1 MRVDILAND
10 RASFIQPMAE
20 GLARMLRSLGVDAHL
35 HLDGLAHLMR
45 ALSVDF
51 ATPRSFVGSTTKL
64 LGNRREFSSFVEKMR
79 GTHLVVVVAAV
90 PSAFSPSAF
99 PNIEALRRLLPNTPI
114 VNYDLHYLPSI
125 SRGSRKGSS
134 GSSVTI
140 GISWCRWAV
149 MSFFRLGLILIHS
162 SE

>member
-51 ATPRSFVGSTTKL
+51 STPRSFVGSTTKL

-99 PNIEALRRLLPNTPI
+99 PNIEALRRLLPRSRASRLLE
-114 VNYDLHYLPSI
+114 VLP
-125 SRGSRKGSS
+125 
-134 GSSVTI
+134 
-140 GISWCRWAV
+140 GIPDDRPR
-149 MSFFRLGLILIHS
+149 RLQEQARDPEGD
-162 SE
+162 EQVGPR